1 MSPELVWWDEADG
14 LSLTR
19 RAPRGATP
27 LTGAELRD
35 PAVWPEVTALLTRL
49 HRAALPDG
57 YDCAPQPP
65 SSPSA
70 LYPHYV
76 LVLAGS
82 LDAQPRFS
90 PALRVANY
98 EAHLEALG
106 VAQLSED
113 GVAATAAVPPADA
126 AVRASLEGSTVG
138 ILHG

>member
-57 YDCAPQPP
+57 YDCAPHPP
-65 SSPSA
+65 PSPSA
-70 LYPHYV
+70 LYSHAIV
-76 LVLAGS
+76 SFCLLAAWMHSHGS
-82 LDAQPRFS
+82 HQRCVWQTMRPTWRRWEWHSCQRMALLPLQQYHQQMLQSGPR
-90 PALRVANY
+90 
-98 EAHLEALG
+98 
-106 VAQLSED
+106 
-113 GVAATAAVPPADA
+113 
-126 AVRASLEGSTVG
+126 
-138 ILHG
+138 